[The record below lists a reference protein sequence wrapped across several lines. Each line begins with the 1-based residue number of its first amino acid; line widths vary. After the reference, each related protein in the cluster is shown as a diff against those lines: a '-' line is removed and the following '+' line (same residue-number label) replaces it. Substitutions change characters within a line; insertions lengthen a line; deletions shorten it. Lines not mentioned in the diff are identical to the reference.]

1 MVGVD
6 DIVITGAGCIS
17 PLGIGSAAHEEAALE
32 GRCAIRNWLTLENE
46 ERLSYFAACVE
57 GFEGKKYVTPR
68 KAIKVMSR
76 EVQMAY
82 SAARFAWEDS
92 AIEEGQVAPDRLGV
106 VYGSEIIPG
115 DHMDVAGAVAGCREE
130 GVFNKQK
137 WGTIFSKEI
146 FPLWM
151 LKNLPNMPAC
161 HVGIAV
167 DARGPNNTIA
177 QDEVSS
183 LLAIFEAMSILGRG
197 GADVM
202 IVGSIGN
209 RTTPTRM
216 SYRIREMHD
225 QTPSSNSDLESKCV
239 PFSNQSRGIV
249 AGEGS
254 VALVLE
260 KRSHAVRRGAKILGR
275 IAACT
280 SSCAVP
286 GRPYTG
292 SREAIAN
299 AARQALTR
307 ADLEPQMLNH
317 ICAQGFSDES
327 LDKEEAAAIASF
339 AADTPV
345 CSHSSYF
352 GTAGAACGLL
362 ELYTSLL
369 ALNRGK
375 TLPIL
380 GHPGAVAAT
389 EYGIRPMA
397 ADVPAESTSNW
408 FLKLSST
415 PFGHAA
421 AALVEA
427 VH

>member
-17 PLGIGSAAHEEAALE
+17 PLGIGAAAHEEAVMAS
-32 GRCAIRNWLTLENE
+32 RCAIRNWLTLENE
-46 ERLSYFAACVE
+46 QRLSYFAACVE

-82 SAARFAWEDS
+82 SAARFAWEDA
-92 AIEEGQVAPDRLGV
+92 AIEDGAVDPDRLGV

-115 DHMDVAGAVAGCREE
+115 DHMEVANAVASCREE
-130 GVFNKQK
+130 GVFNSKK
-137 WGTIFSKEI
+137 WGSNFSKEI

-183 LLAIFEAMSILGRG
+183 LLAIFEAMCILGRG

-202 IVGSIGN
+202 IVGAIGN

-216 SYRIREMHD
+216 SYRISEMHD
-225 QTPSSNSDLESKCV
+225 QTPASADLECQCV
-239 PFSNQSRGIV
+239 PFSDQSRGIV
-249 AGEGS
+249 ASEGS
-254 VALVLE
+254 VAFVLE
-260 KRSHAVRRGAKILGR
+260 KRSHAVRRGARILGR
-275 IAACT
+275 IASCA
-280 SSCAVP
+280 SSCAAP
-286 GRPYTG
+286 QQPYTG

-299 AARQALTR
+299 AARQALDQ
-307 ADLEPQMLNH
+307 AHLEPQALNH
-317 ICAQGFSDES
+317 VCAQGFSERN
-327 LDKEEAAAIASF
+327 LDREEAAAIASV
-339 AADTPV
+339 AQDIPV
-345 CSHSSYF
+345 CAHSSYF
-352 GTAGAACGLL
+352 GTAGAASGLL

-369 ALNRGK
+369 ALNRSK

-380 GHPGAVAAT
+380 GHPGTIADSQ
-389 EYGIRPMA
+389 YGIQPLTGTMPVDA
-397 ADVPAESTSNW
+397 KTNW
-408 FLKLSST
+408 FLKLSAT

-421 AALVEA
+421 AAVVES
-427 VH
+427 VR

>member
-17 PLGIGSAAHEEAALE
+17 PLGIGALAHEEAALD
-32 GRCAIRNWLTLENE
+32 GRCAVRNWLTLDDEQ
-46 ERLSYFAACVE
+46 RLSYFAACVD

-82 SAARFAWEDS
+82 SAARFAWEDA
-92 AIEEGQVAPDRLGV
+92 AIEEGSVSPDRLGV

-115 DHMDVAGAVAGCREE
+115 DHMDVAGAVASCRE
-130 GVFNKQK
+130 GGSFHSKN
-137 WGTIFSKEI
+137 WGSHFSKEI

-177 QDEVSS
+177 QDEVSG
-183 LLAIFEAMSILGRG
+183 LHAIYEAMSILGRG

-202 IVGSIGN
+202 IVGAIGN

-216 SYRIREMHD
+216 SYRLRDMHD
-225 QTPSSNSDLESKCV
+225 QTSADSDDLECKCV
-239 PFSNQSRGIV
+239 PFSEESRGIV
-249 AGEGS
+249 ASEGS
-254 VALVLE
+254 VAFVLE
-260 KRSHAVRRGAKILGR
+260 KRSHAVRRGARILGR
-275 IAACT
+275 IASCA
-280 SSCAVP
+280 SSCAAP
-286 GRPYTG
+286 KQPYFG
-292 SREAIAN
+292 SCEAIEN
-299 AARQALTR
+299 AARQALIR
-307 ADLEPQMLNH
+307 AELEPEGLNH
-317 ICAQGFSDES
+317 ICAQGFSEKN
-327 LDKEEAAAIASF
+327 LDQEEAAAIASV
-339 AADTPV
+339 AKDTPV
-345 CSHSSYF
+345 CAHSSYF
-352 GTAGAACGLL
+352 GTAGAASGLL

-369 ALNRGK
+369 ALNRSK

-380 GHPGAVAAT
+380 GHPGAESASR
-389 EYGIRPMA
+389 YGIQPLTGTGP
-397 ADVPAESTSNW
+397 VESTTNW
-408 FLKLSST
+408 FLKLSAT

-421 AALVEA
+421 AAVVESFR
-427 VH
+427 